1 MRFPLFLAEV
11 LCIGLVAVLSSDDGK
26 TVTVPVED
34 DHVRVAFD
42 GRELKLLLDT
52 GSNAILVNDGVW
64 YEGKYGEGRKTCLD
78 ADMSVLGLNFVEGQ
92 VYRFVLRSGSITLGE
107 HSIDDVKFGVVVDF
121 IPPPSHEGAR
131 SPGILGMGLVSADNP
146 VKSLLQ
152 QLKHKSVIDK
162 LSLSIRTQPSGK
174 VGISGRVVLG
184 EVVEGGL
191 GMQLTSLEMCDKVR
205 WNRVTED
212 RVLLGVPF
220 LRACDAYVDFES
232 NVLGLRPKHSG
243 LAAQQCHS
251 YGTGLPAGAL
261 CAEGRGDCTMYSR
274 MYKESFYR
282 SVFLVIAA
290 STVSTVTVVPS
301 DAYNS
306 VFTGPPPICSVL
318 VRMALALQDA
328 RPGAF
333 PTSTL
338 AALDTLFM
346 IAYSSG
352 LLLAGR
358 LGDVFSASTV
368 LAIGL
373 GLTTI
378 AQTVFALLCVMR
390 TPPDWE
396 FKVVLFAIWILNGLR
411 YPEIATHTRS
421 VAIAESSA
429 ASTRRS
435 EALVG
440 ARIAYFSMVWRQESL
455 PDSLL
460 AFVRAMVVEMR
471 IVAYLLAAPVA
482 TEKIGD
488 GLTELAYYALRGF
501 KDQGARLRLEF
512 AASLAFFP
520 AKYGFIVQS
529 LCWPACVKLVGNWLA
544 PVHHLIE
551 GSEEDET
558 SEDSETASVVDDR
571 IGVVNP
577 AHSGMLFGL
586 WSSNASVGNIVGAL
600 MAALALGIAG
610 AHAALKQMGVLL
622 VFLGPSLLMVVFS
635 YYSLK
640 LKDSPPTVNGVQA
653 LGSQVCKLDPGWADG
668 LSVFYD
674 IGQCL
679 GGVIAGSIVDK
690 WARGRKSIVITSFLV
705 LAIIPTLALS
715 STYRSAVPIT
725 IIIFIAGLLVG
736 GPANLISAAV
746 CADLGSQADAEANV
760 TASVSGLVDGVASI
774 GAAMTQLAIPVLTT
788 GSSWAWLFVAFT
800 ECRLLKMSFLP
811 PGSLSSAASRSFL
824 LESSSPDEAGALS
837 IGLRGRGRSRLPI
850 WAKKDELLY
859 GIYRHRVSIVV
870 GSTGCGKSTQIPQW
884 LDECGYTRNG
894 YKVLLVVPRRI
905 TCVSV
910 ASRMQQE
917 IGSPGVVGWQI
928 RFERNVDEAR
938 NRIMVVTD
946 GMALAYMLADPLFTQ
961 YSVIMLDDFHERST
975 QLDLLFSLLVTR
987 IMPKRPKLR
996 LIMSSATLD
1005 ALSVQ
1010 KFVTKHLGKES
1021 RWDAVLDLTDVGQ
1034 GGELDTVVTMS
1045 VEGRCY
1051 PVATHYLAEA
1061 CANYVA
1067 TAVETVLR
1075 IHTSQEIPPY
1085 GADILVFL
1093 TGQEEIDA
1101 AVKLT
1106 KERMTD
1112 NNRPAGGG
1120 PLVTYALHSGL
1131 PVGLQLEALKPVA
1144 RGSRKVVYSTNVA
1157 ESGVTI
1163 PNIGFVVDT
1172 GFVKQAVAVVPNHHA
1187 LLVTPCSKEQ
1197 LVQRAGRAGRVC
1209 PGTCYRLFPKSS
1221 LGIFPDKSL
1230 PEITRTPSLSSVLL
1244 QIISLGVRNVCSLQ
1258 WLTPPSARA
1267 MEAALEELRVLGFI
1281 DDNAP
1286 PKPDYCCCLLT
1297 MAARLEAIQLAAL
1310 MSIDS
1315 IWARP
1320 HSRSTRERLAACK
1333 RSLGVHEG
1341 DMLTMINVYREW
1353 RENETAVDGDTDW
1366 AHRHMVHVG
1375 SMSRAAKIAGV
1386 VRRQLCQVLIDS
1398 GTDTAKAQSKVD
1410 ESCGEDIEP
1419 LCRCICGA
1427 FAANAA
1433 AQVNSSGQYVSLLD
1447 GQRRLMIGQQSVLYG
1462 VQKPPNYVVYSH
1474 GIDTGAHNGTY
1485 EMIHVSQI
1493 ESQWL
1498 VDVAPALYRPGKRK

>member
-1 MRFPLFLAEV
+1 MH
-11 LCIGLVAVLSSDDGK
+11 LS
-26 TVTVPVED
+26 TVP
-34 DHVRVAFD
+34 
-42 GRELKLLLDT
+42 
-52 GSNAILVNDGVW
+52 I
-64 YEGKYGEGRKTCLD
+64 
-78 ADMSVLGLNFVEGQ
+78 
-92 VYRFVLRSGSITLGE
+92 
-107 HSIDDVKFGVVVDF
+107 
-121 IPPPSHEGAR
+121 
-131 SPGILGMGLVSADNP
+131 
-146 VKSLLQ
+146 
-152 QLKHKSVIDK
+152 
-162 LSLSIRTQPSGK
+162 
-174 VGISGRVVLG
+174 
-184 EVVEGGL
+184 
-191 GMQLTSLEMCDKVR
+191 
-205 WNRVTED
+205 
-212 RVLLGVPF
+212 
-220 LRACDAYVDFES
+220 
-232 NVLGLRPKHSG
+232 
-243 LAAQQCHS
+243 
-251 YGTGLPAGAL
+251 
-261 CAEGRGDCTMYSR
+261 
-274 MYKESFYR
+274 
-282 SVFLVIAA
+282 
-290 STVSTVTVVPS
+290 VST
-301 DAYNS
+301 
-306 VFTGPPPICSVL
+306 
-318 VRMALALQDA
+318 
-328 RPGAF
+328 
-333 PTSTL
+333 
-338 AALDTLFM
+338 
-346 IAYSSG
+346 
-352 LLLAGR
+352 
-358 LGDVFSASTV
+358 
-368 LAIGL
+368 
-373 GLTTI
+373 
-378 AQTVFALLCVMR
+378 
-390 TPPDWE
+390 
-396 FKVVLFAIWILNGLR
+396 
-411 YPEIATHTRS
+411 
-421 VAIAESSA
+421 
-429 ASTRRS
+429 
-435 EALVG
+435 
-440 ARIAYFSMVWRQESL
+440 
-455 PDSLL
+455 
-460 AFVRAMVVEMR
+460 
-471 IVAYLLAAPVA
+471 
-482 TEKIGD
+482 
-488 GLTELAYYALRGF
+488 
-501 KDQGARLRLEF
+501 
-512 AASLAFFP
+512 
-520 AKYGFIVQS
+520 
-529 LCWPACVKLVGNWLA
+529 
-544 PVHHLIE
+544 
-551 GSEEDET
+551 
-558 SEDSETASVVDDR
+558 
-571 IGVVNP
+571 
-577 AHSGMLFGL
+577 
-586 WSSNASVGNIVGAL
+586 
-600 MAALALGIAG
+600 
-610 AHAALKQMGVLL
+610 
-622 VFLGPSLLMVVFS
+622 
-635 YYSLK
+635 
-640 LKDSPPTVNGVQA
+640 
-653 LGSQVCKLDPGWADG
+653 
-668 LSVFYD
+668 
-674 IGQCL
+674 
-679 GGVIAGSIVDK
+679 
-690 WARGRKSIVITSFLV
+690 
-705 LAIIPTLALS
+705 
-715 STYRSAVPIT
+715 
-725 IIIFIAGLLVG
+725 
-736 GPANLISAAV
+736 
-746 CADLGSQADAEANV
+746 
-760 TASVSGLVDGVASI
+760 
-774 GAAMTQLAIPVLTT
+774 
-788 GSSWAWLFVAFT
+788 
-800 ECRLLKMSFLP
+800 
-811 PGSLSSAASRSFL
+811 SFL

-884 LDECGYTRNG
+884 LDECGYTKNG

-946 GMALAYMLADPLFTQ
+946 GMALAYMPADPLFTQ

-1010 KFVTKHLGKES
+1010 KFVTKHLGKKAGDPGRPEVKRPRRKS
-1021 RWDAVLDLTDVGQ
+1021 KWDFEIPSDREAVLDLTDVGR

-1067 TAVETVLR
+1067 TAVEAVMR

-1163 PNIGFVVDT
+1163 PNVGFVVDT

-1244 QIISLGVRNVCSLQ
+1244 QIISLGVRNVCSLE

-1267 MEAALEELRVLGFI
+1267 TEAALEELRVLGFI
-1281 DDNAP
+1281 DDNGIIADKRAAEFLP
-1286 PKPDYCCCLLT
+1286 LSPAQARLLLLSVDYGCS
-1297 MAARLEAIQLAAL
+1297 LEAIQLAAL

-1386 VRRQLCQVLIDS
+1386 VRRQLCQALIDS

-1447 GQRRLMIGQQSVLYG
+1447 GQRQLMIGQQSVLYG

-1485 EMIHVSQI
+1485 EMIHISQI